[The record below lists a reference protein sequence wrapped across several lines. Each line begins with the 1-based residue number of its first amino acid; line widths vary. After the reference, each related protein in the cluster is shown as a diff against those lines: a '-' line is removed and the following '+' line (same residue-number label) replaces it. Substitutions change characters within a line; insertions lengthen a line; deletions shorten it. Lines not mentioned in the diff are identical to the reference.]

1 MTFKLLF
8 EIAFWIVI
16 VGCGGWLI
24 WELIPEH
31 VKKYWNYQKM
41 LRQDRKSGKRRSY
54 IFSFRNGFGREK

>member
-8 EIAFWIVI
+8 AIAFWIII

-24 WELIPEH
+24 WELIPDF

-41 LRQDRKSGKRRSY
+41 LRVDRKKGQRRKY
-54 IFSFRNGFGREK
+54 IFSFRNGVGRK

>member
-8 EIAFWIVI
+8 EIAFWIII

-24 WELIPEH
+24 WELIPES
-31 VKKYWNYQKM
+31 VKQYQKYGRM

-54 IFSFRNGFGREK
+54 IFTFRNGFGRK